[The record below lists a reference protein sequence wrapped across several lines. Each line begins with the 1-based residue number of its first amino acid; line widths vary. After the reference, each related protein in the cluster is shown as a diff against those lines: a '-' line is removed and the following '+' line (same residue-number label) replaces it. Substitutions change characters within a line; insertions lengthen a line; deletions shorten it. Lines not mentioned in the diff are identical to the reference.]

1 MSYVSFYGK
10 IRNWICYIVDR
21 EMDSLI
27 KLSTE
32 IAMVAVQQLY
42 SLDHTKSMYLEVLLT
57 SIGKWE
63 LGRLNKNHALSYSN

>member
-21 EMDSLI
+21 VMDSLI

-42 SLDHTKSMYLEVLLT
+42 SLDHTKNMYLEVLLT
-57 SIGKWE
+57 LIGKWE
-63 LGRLNKNHALSYSN
+63 LGR